1 MVMTVTPTEAYEE
14 MMWQEAC
21 VPDDGPSVSYPITL
35 LLDRLQAE
43 IGAIRQDLVRHL
55 DRIEAKLDAK
65 AERSDVT
72 ALEHRISLLETAA
85 ERRAGELSAVREQQ
99 QVFRGWK
106 QWWPI
111 WLVSAGTLVA
121 LILSLVRH

>member
-1 MVMTVTPTEAYEE
+1 MSITVTEAYEDLAWE
-14 MMWQEAC
+14 EGF

-43 IGAIRQDLVRHL
+43 IGNIRQDLAQRL

-106 QWWPI
+106 QWWPV
-111 WLVSAGTLVA
+111 WLVSAGTLAA